1 MTPPTAESLSE
12 YRRRAAGVAFV
23 ALLAL
28 SVVVLA
34 GVGGPHDAFTGALI
48 VVDRVLFALWPALAW
63 VLGAVGL
70 GLWLGAKLLP
80 ESSAA
85 LRGSLGVAAMLWVS
99 HLSGV
104 MGLPGGTMGA
114 ALAWLPVVVGMVLG
128 AARALARL
136 RGGGV
141 EVRVPW
147 TALPAAVA
155 LAVLVVAASNP
166 PGWLWDS
173 EFRAYDT
180 LSYHLL
186 LPQQWIERGGVWPS
200 EDNVY
205 GSLPGYLEAAW
216 AQLGAMTMAPRE
228 HGLIAGAGYRLL
240 SCQMLHAMLVLLGGW
255 VTAEAARHAATRAGL
270 PEDRARYA
278 GVTAGLIV
286 LCTPWAIVTG
296 SLAYN
301 DMAMVSLGAGALLAA
316 VELGGLTQLRR
327 GLAAGLLVGAACSV
341 KPTAALFFTPVVGA
355 LLLVTSP
362 RAAWAWLT
370 FGAVAGGL
378 AMIAPWL
385 ARNGIATGNP
395 VFPFAAGLFPNAE
408 GGTGWWNAEQV
419 ARFAGGHHFEG
430 GVVDRLRLLLM
441 RDGTDP
447 MGPTHRG
454 TLHAQWSVLF
464 PVVLLAMLAGIPA
477 MLKGPGR
484 GLRAALLLAVP
495 LQVLVWATATH
506 LQSRFLLPALAPGAI
521 VIALWAC
528 AGLARWRG
536 PVLAGVLAAALA
548 SHGAW
553 VFSTQSGGHPNR
565 MLVAGPAAR
574 TGFDLP
580 DDQRRRL
587 VPDLGPEQYVNFV
600 LPAETRVYLLGDA
613 AGLYYTTRIASNSTW
628 DRWPMGDVMRA
639 HPGEPGAWGPALR
652 ERGCDL
658 VLVNMSELARLK
670 RSGWIDPSVDPDAV
684 ARWMTSHTT
693 LVRGWPEIG
702 VFLVDPTGREGQP

>member
-1 MTPPTAESLSE
+1 
-12 YRRRAAGVAFV
+12 
-23 ALLAL
+23 
-28 SVVVLA
+28 
-34 GVGGPHDAFTGALI
+34 
-48 VVDRVLFALWPALAW
+48 
-63 VLGAVGL
+63 
-70 GLWLGAKLLP
+70 
-80 ESSAA
+80 
-85 LRGSLGVAAMLWVS
+85 
-99 HLSGV
+99 
-104 MGLPGGTMGA
+104 
-114 ALAWLPVVVGMVLG
+114 
-128 AARALARL
+128 
-136 RGGGV
+136 
-141 EVRVPW
+141 
-147 TALPAAVA
+147 
-155 LAVLVVAASNP
+155 
-166 PGWLWDS
+166 
-173 EFRAYDT
+173 
-180 LSYHLL
+180 
-186 LPQQWIERGGVWPS
+186 
-200 EDNVY
+200 
-205 GSLPGYLEAAW
+205 
-216 AQLGAMTMAPRE
+216 
-228 HGLIAGAGYRLL
+228 
-240 SCQMLHAMLVLLGGW
+240 
-255 VTAEAARHAATRAGL
+255 
-270 PEDRARYA
+270 
-278 GVTAGLIV
+278 
-286 LCTPWAIVTG
+286 
-296 SLAYN
+296 
-301 DMAMVSLGAGALLAA
+301 
-316 VELGGLTQLRR
+316 
-327 GLAAGLLVGAACSV
+327 
-341 KPTAALFFTPVVGA
+341 
-355 LLLVTSP
+355 
-362 RAAWAWLT
+362 
-370 FGAVAGGL
+370 
-378 AMIAPWL
+378 
-385 ARNGIATGNP
+385 
-395 VFPFAAGLFPNAE
+395 
-408 GGTGWWNAEQV
+408 
-419 ARFAGGHHFEG
+419 
-430 GVVDRLRLLLM
+430 
-441 RDGTDP
+441 
-447 MGPTHRG
+447 
-454 TLHAQWSVLF
+454 LF